1 MKIFFIAATI
11 YFYFCFTIF
20 ASSPLEK
27 IFSAELSQTSVA
39 VAIQAMAAK
48 VGADYAISE
57 EVSKKIVSVSVKDK
71 TIREALDI
79 LGAIANFNWSFNGD
93 TIYISA
99 KEDMVQAGIFKLKY
113 LDPVEVRKQLV
124 VLVPEEKIVVNIE
137 DSSLIVSASTA
148 ELARIAQII
157 SQIDMPVEQIH
168 IAVQMIELGDG
179 NTVEAGLSHTW
190 TDWAWKSNK
199 LPVDL
204 APLDIMTTL
213 SAEQTLNKGRII
225 ASPSLTTLG
234 GREAS
239 VLMGSREPIL
249 ETQNTGTGVAS
260 TTVRYEEVGYKIT
273 VLPRVTQVGGKYFV
287 TLKLN
292 PSVSAITGW
301 VRNSDST
308 APQISTREAE
318 TNITVQSGEMIIIG
332 GLVKDEDVRVLRQVP
347 GLSKIPFFGELFKY
361 RSNRRDKSVVY
372 ICVTPTVVTQFDNPF
387 VLPGRAAD
395 ELGKLK
401 EIENE
406 NGKNKKE
413 KAKNG

>member
-1 MKIFFIAATI
+1 MRTWLGTVII
-11 YFYFCFTIF
+11 YFLLCFNVF
-20 ASSPLEK
+20 AASPLDK

-79 LGAIANFNWSFNGD
+79 LGAIANFNWAYRGD
-93 TIYISA
+93 TIYISP
-99 KEDMVQAGIFKLKY
+99 KEDMVQAGIFRLKY
-113 LDPVEVRKQLV
+113 LDPVEVRKQLI
-124 VLVPEEKIVVNIE
+124 VLVPEEKVVVNIE
-137 DSSLIVSASTA
+137 DGSLIVSASTA
-148 ELARIAQII
+148 ELSRIAQII
-157 SQIDMPVEQIH
+157 EQIDLPVEQVH
-168 IAVQMIELGDG
+168 IAVKMIEIADGD
-179 NTVEAGLSHTW
+179 TVEAGLSHTW
-190 TDWAWKSNK
+190 TDWVWKSNK
-199 LPVDL
+199 LPLHL

-213 SAEQTLNKGRII
+213 SAQQTLNKGRII
-225 ASPSLTTLG
+225 ASPSLTTLS
-234 GREAS
+234 GREAN

-273 VLPRVTQVGGKYFV
+273 VLPRVTQVGEKYFV

-301 VRNSDST
+301 VKNSDST

-318 TNITVQSGEMIIIG
+318 TNVTVQSGEMIIIG
-332 GLVKDEDVRVLRQVP
+332 GLVKDEDVKVLRQIP

-372 ICVTPTVVTQFDNPF
+372 ICVTPTVINQFDNPF
-387 VLPGRAAD
+387 VLPGKAAG
-395 ELGKLK
+395 ELKKLE
-401 EIENE
+401 EIEN
-406 NGKNKKE
+406 GKE
-413 KAKNG
+413 KNGR